1 LMALVASGSLTVG
14 DVAEMWSPSQTFAP
28 QLDEGFRVAARDQWA
43 DSVSRAEKTIPG
55 LSGVSF

>member
-1 LMALVASGSLTVG
+1 MALVASGSLTVG
-14 DVAEMWSPSQTFAP
+14 DVAEMWSPSQISTP
-28 QLDEGFRVAARDQWA
+28 QLDEAVRVAAREQWA